1 MFLKLPAVII
11 ENKIKLKSRVILYF
25 ISFKIFLIF
34 VVKRKLVKWNILKG
48 CNGSSKYVSIL
59 PFA

>member
-25 ISFKIFLIF
+25 IY
-34 VVKRKLVKWNILKG
+34 LK
-48 CNGSSKYVSIL
+48 Y
-59 PFA
+59 F